1 MRDDSARLQD
11 ILNSINLIEV
21 TLSNGRL
28 VCDLSEIEFQ
38 GVLRCL
44 EIIGEAAKAISKELK
59 DENPNIPWRAISDMR
74 NVLAHQ
80 YFEVDH
86 EKIELVVHG
95 SLEDLKST
103 VIKILGDDSNHFC

>member
-1 MRDDSARLQD
+1 MRDDISRLQD
-11 ILNSINLIEV
+11 ILNSI
-21 TLSNGRL
+21 
-28 VCDLSEIEFQ
+28 
-38 GVLRCL
+38 
-44 EIIGEAAKAISKELK
+44 AISQELK
-59 DENPNIPWRAISDMR
+59 QQNAHIPWRAISDMR

-103 VIKILGDDSNHFC
+103 VIKILGGDSNCC